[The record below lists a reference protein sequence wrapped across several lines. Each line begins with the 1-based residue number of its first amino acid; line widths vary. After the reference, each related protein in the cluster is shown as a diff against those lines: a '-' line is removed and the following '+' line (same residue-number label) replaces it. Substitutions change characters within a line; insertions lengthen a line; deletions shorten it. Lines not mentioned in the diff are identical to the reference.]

1 MRKKQGFT
9 LVELLV
15 VMAIIAILASIVV
28 PNAIK
33 YITRSRA
40 TKAQSEIASIEL
52 ALTAMLSD
60 AGRSDINHLFDPM
73 KVREFI
79 GLDTADLGAEMTKLA
94 FEAAQKLYTVTLYAL
109 LREGRVALT
118 DDYTIR
124 LSNGDSRPVNFGDV
138 LNNNVIRKLGTSY
151 LEDLGVDPW
160 GNMYQIFPGPW
171 RTKRVDG
178 RLVSPVP
185 FRMYMNIENS
195 DLPGSKGA
203 AGHPDGYELITYDP
217 DTEEQL
223 TVGFPASRNKSFFI
237 YSLGQNMVSGQMI
250 YNPNGYEG
258 LDDGSGFANYDPNQ
272 DEAFLGGG
280 DDINNWDKGAS
291 WMRFYN

>member
-1 MRKKQGFT
+1 MQKKQGFT

-60 AGRSDINHLFDPM
+60 AGRSDINHLFNPM
-73 KVREFI
+73 GVREFI
-79 GLDTADLGAEMTKLA
+79 GLDTADLADEMTREA
-94 FEAAQKLYTVTLYAL
+94 FETAQKVYTATLYAL
-109 LREGRVALT
+109 LREGRIALT
-118 DDYTIR
+118 DNHTIQ
-124 LSNGDSRPVNFGDV
+124 LTTGSRNLNFGDV
-138 LNNNVIRKLGTSY
+138 LDNNVIRKLGTAY

-171 RTKRVDG
+171 RTKRVNG
-178 RLVSPVP
+178 QLVNPVP
-185 FRMYMNIENS
+185 FRTYMNIENN
-195 DLPGSKGA
+195 DLPGSRGA
-203 AGHPDGYELITYDP
+203 GRPDGLELLTYDP
-217 DTEEQL
+217 DTEEEL
-223 TVGFPASRNKSFFI
+223 IVGFPASRNKSFFI
-237 YSLGQNMVSGQMI
+237 YSMGQNMVSGQMV
-250 YNPNGYEG
+250 YDPDGY
-258 LDDGSGFANYDPNQ
+258 DTDGDYGVYENYDLNQ
-272 DEAFLGGG
+272 DETFLGGG

>member
-73 KVREFI
+73 KVRDFL
-79 GLDTADLGAEMTKLA
+79 GLGEDLNVAMTREIFAD
-94 FEAAQKLYTVTLYAL
+94 AQKMYTATLYAL
-109 LREGRVALT
+109 LREGRIALSDSHT
-118 DDYTIR
+118 LE
-124 LSNGDSRPVNFGDV
+124 LSTGAEPLNFGEV

-171 RTKRVDG
+171 RTKRDN
-178 RLVSPVP
+178 SNPVP
-185 FRMYMNIENS
+185 FRTYMNLENS

-203 AGHPDGYELITYDP
+203 GRPDGYELDAVDP
-217 DTEEQL
+217 ETGEAM
-223 TVGFPASRNKSFFI
+223 TVGFPASRTKSFFI
-237 YSLGQNMVSGQMI
+237 YSMGQNMVSGQMV
-250 YNPNGYEG
+250 YDPAGYET
-258 LDDGSGFANYDPNQ
+258 DGEYGVYENYDLNQ
-272 DEAFLGGG
+272 DEAFVGGG